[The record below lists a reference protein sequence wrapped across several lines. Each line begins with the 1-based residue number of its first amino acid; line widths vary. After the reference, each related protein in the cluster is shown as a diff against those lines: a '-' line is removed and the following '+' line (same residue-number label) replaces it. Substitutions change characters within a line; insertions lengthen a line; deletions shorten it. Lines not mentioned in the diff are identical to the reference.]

1 MANRWGKSGNSERFY
16 FLGLQNH
23 CRWWLQLWNSKMLA
37 PWKKSNNKPKQYI
50 KKERLT
56 LLTNIHTVKAIV
68 FPVVMYSCESWTMKK
83 VVVFVQLLSHVQLS
97 VTPWTAT
104 WLASLSFT
112 ISWSLLKLMPIESVL
127 PSNHLILSCLLPFS
141 SCLQSFPA
149 SGSFL
154 MSWLFTSGGQSIGAS
169 ASVLPVNIQDWFPLG
184 LTGLIS
190 LLSMTS

>member
-1 MANRWGKSGNSERFY
+1 M
-16 FLGLQNH
+16 
-23 CRWWLQLWNSKMLA
+23 WLHPWNSKMLA

-97 VTPWTAT
+97 VTPWTAA

-141 SCLQSFPA
+141 SCLQSFLA